1 MPHMEIPQLVF
12 LGSVLAAFGGFTVT
26 LISVSL
32 YTMTR
37 RSPGEPMVA
46 REVIPAK
53 RTETLQPDEPAATG
67 LGGAT

>member
-12 LGSVLAAFGGFTVT
+12 LGSVLVAFGAFTVT

-32 YTMTR
+32 YTMAK

-53 RTETLQPDEPAATG
+53 RTETLKPDEPAARR
-67 LGGAT
+67 LGRAT

>member
-12 LGSVLAAFGGFTVT
+12 LGLVLAAFGCFTVT

-32 YTMTR
+32 YTMTG
-37 RSPGEPMVA
+37 RSPAEPVVA
-46 REVIPAK
+46 REVIAAK
-53 RTETLQPDEPAATG
+53 RTETLRPEEPAATG